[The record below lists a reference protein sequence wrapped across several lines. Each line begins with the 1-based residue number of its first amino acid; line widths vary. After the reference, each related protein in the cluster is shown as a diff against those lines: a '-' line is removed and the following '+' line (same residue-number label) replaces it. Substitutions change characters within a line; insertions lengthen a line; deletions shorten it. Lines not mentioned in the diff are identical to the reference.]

1 MKRSLIALGFLLAG
15 VASANSNQTIADN
28 YFASD
33 TPHLSASDKKAL
45 KIAKDWQAGKGS
57 SKPFKSSDG
66 AVSFVYGAGQ
76 TEIVCAVLQACDIA
90 LQAGERFNDMSVGD
104 PRFLIEPS
112 ITGAGFNQQIHLIV
126 KPKDVGLDSSL
137 VVTTDKRTYHLR
149 LKSTRNDYMPFVSF
163 IYPDEAKAKWQQI
176 KAIQNAK
183 REANTFPATHEYLG
197 DLNFNYRLSGRAPWK
212 PVRVYNDGRKTIIE
226 MPGRMR
232 QTEAPALLL
241 LKRSGLFEND
251 SHIMVNYRVQGSRY
265 IVDNVFD
272 SAVLLAGSGST
283 QQKVTITRC

>member
-1 MKRSLIALGFLLAG
+1 MRRSLIVLSFLLPGLAL
-15 VASANSNQTIADN
+15 ASSNQLIADN
-28 YFASD
+28 YFTKD
-33 TPHLSASDKKAL
+33 LPHLSASDQKAL
-45 KIAKDWQAGKGS
+45 KIAKDWQNGKSS

-66 AVSFVYGAGQ
+66 AVTFVYGAGQ
-76 TEIVCAVLQACDIA
+76 TKIVCAVLQACDIA
-90 LQAGERFNDMSVGD
+90 LQPGEKFNDMGIGD

-149 LKSTRNDYMPFVSF
+149 LKSTRSDYMPYVSF
-163 IYPDEAKAKWQQI
+163 IYPDEANAKWQQI
-176 KAIQNAK
+176 KRLQQAQ
-183 REANTFPATHEYLG
+183 RQANTFPKTHEYLG
-197 DLNFNYRLSGRAPWK
+197 NLNFNYRMEGRARWK

-226 MPGRMR
+226 MPGAMK
-232 QTEAPALLL
+232 QTQAPALLV
-241 LKRSGLFEND
+241 LKRNGLFKKD
-251 SHIMVNYRVQGSRY
+251 SHIIVNYRVHGSRY

-272 SAVLLAGSGST
+272 SAVLLAGSGSS

>member
-1 MKRSLIALGFLLAG
+1 MRRSLTALGFMLTG
-15 VASANSNQTIADN
+15 IASANSNQAIANN
-28 YFASD
+28 YFSDD
-33 TPHLSASDKKAL
+33 TPHLSASDKTAL
-45 KIAKDWQAGKGS
+45 KIAKDWQKGKSS

-76 TEIVCAVLQACDIA
+76 TKIVCAVLQACDIA
-90 LQAGERFNDMSVGD
+90 LQPGEKFNDMSVGD

-112 ITGAGFNQQIHLIV
+112 ITGSGFNQQIHLIV

-137 VVTTDKRTYHLR
+137 VVATDKRTYHLR
-149 LKSTRNDYMPFVSF
+149 LKSTRHDYMPFVSF
-163 IYPDEAKAKWQQI
+163 IYPDEAEAKWQHI
-176 KAIQNAK
+176 KAIQYAK
-183 REANTFPATHEYLG
+183 REANTFPQTHEYLG
-197 DLNFNYRLSGRAPWK
+197 NLNFNYRLSGQARWK

-226 MPGRMR
+226 MPGAMK

-241 LKRSGLFEND
+241 LKRGGLFQKD

-265 IVDNVFD
+265 IVDSVFD

-283 QQKVTITRC
+283 QQKITITRC